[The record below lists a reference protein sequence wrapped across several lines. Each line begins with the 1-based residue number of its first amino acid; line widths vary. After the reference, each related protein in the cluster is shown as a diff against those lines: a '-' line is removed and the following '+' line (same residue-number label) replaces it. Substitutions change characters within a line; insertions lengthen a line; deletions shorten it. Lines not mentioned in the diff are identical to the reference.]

1 MRKTEMSLIVLLF
14 CIAWLIMLTSAC
26 TIQPDNKKENTSQM
40 ASSSDVFKIQGTIM
54 HKNLEGGFFVIVSDD
69 NQIYDPINLPEAFQK
84 DGLKVNATA
93 RYKSDTMSFHMV
105 GDIIEIIDI
114 TPQQGD

>member
-1 MRKTEMSLIVLLF
+1 
-14 CIAWLIMLTSAC
+14 
-26 TIQPDNKKENTSQM
+26 
-40 ASSSDVFKIQGTIM
+40 M